1 MKNIYRLLIVLL
13 ALASV
18 ASCFA
23 ACNTQGGQT
32 EQTTAAE
39 TESEGT
45 EATTEA
51 PAEEP
56 TEVTTEAESSEET
69 DTEAP
74 ETTDTQVPETSEQT
88 TAQPEPEFVDFAS
101 MLKFDKNSSR
111 VKAEVTVHAAI
122 DGDTTHFNVDT
133 SIVPTGILKA
143 RYLGINTPESTG
155 IIEPWGKKA
164 SNYTKETLAKATSII
179 IESDN
184 ETWNVDSTGGR
195 YLVWVWYKTDEMAE
209 YRNLNIEILQ
219 QGLAF
224 GSNAAD
230 NAYSDYTMG
239 ALNQAKNLKLYVFS
253 KAKDPD
259 FYYGGAQNVTL
270 KELKLNYAPYE
281 YKLVRFEAVV
291 VKRSGANVYLE
302 EYDAETDMYYGMQVF
317 CGYNA
322 SGDVMKA
329 LSVGNRVVMVGTL
342 QYYENG
348 GTWQISNIK
357 YSVDM
362 MDPEGNLSKDG
373 IHKLEEGHSASY
385 NEVSA
390 ADIMNGKLTLDVVTY
405 DQEGNEIVTPTEF
418 KYGELAHYSTVT
430 VKDLTVQSVYTTTN
444 ETSDDKGAM
453 SITCVSEDGTVIVV
467 RTEVL
472 LDAEGNLV
480 TQDIFPEGTKIS
492 VKGIIDSYNGQY
504 QVRVFA
510 IDDITIG

>member
-1 MKNIYRLLIVLL
+1 MKIFTKLLIVLL
-13 ALASV
+13 ALGMIAG
-18 ASCFA
+18 CFA
-23 ACNTQGGQT
+23 ACNTEGSTT
-32 EQTTAAE
+32 EDSTGESTQAPE
-39 TESEGT
+39 STEST
-45 EATTEA
+45 ETTQGSETTEA
-51 PAEEP
+51 P
-56 TEVTTEAESSEET
+56 T
-69 DTEAP
+69 
-74 ETTDTQVPETSEQT
+74 
-88 TAQPEPEFVDFAS
+88 PEFVDIAS
-101 MLKFDKNSSR
+101 KVKFDKNSGR
-111 VKAEVTVHAAI
+111 ANAEVTVHAFI
-122 DGDTTHFNVDT
+122 DGDTTHFNVPT

-164 SNYTKETLAKATSII
+164 SNYTRETLSKATSIY

-184 ETWNVDSTGGR
+184 ASWNVDSTGGR
-195 YLVWVWYKTDEMAE
+195 YLVWVWYKTAEMTE

-230 NAYSDYTMG
+230 NAYSEHTMG
-239 ALNQAKNLKLYVFS
+239 ALNQAKQLKLYVFS
-253 KAKDPD
+253 KDKDPD
-259 FYYGGAQNVTL
+259 FYYGGAMNVTL
-270 KELKLNYAPYE
+270 KELKLNYEPYKD
-281 YKLVRFEAVV
+281 KLVRFEAVV
-291 VKRSGANVYLE
+291 VKRSSATVYLE

-342 QYYENG
+342 QYYELG

-362 MDPEGNLSKDG
+362 MDPTGALSKDG
-373 IHKLEEGHSASY
+373 IHKIGEGFSPSY
-385 NEVSA
+385 SEVSA
-390 ADIMNGKLTLDVVTY
+390 SDIVSGKLTLGVITEDE
-405 DQEGNEIVTPTEF
+405 EGNEISTPTEF

-430 VKDLTVQSVYTTTN
+430 VKNLTVNSVYTTTN

-453 SITCVSEDGTVIVV
+453 SITCKAEDGTTIVV

-480 TQDIFPEGTKIS
+480 TEESFPIGTKIT
-492 VKGIIDSYNGQY
+492 VRGIIDSYNGEY

-510 IDDITIG
+510 INDVTFE

>member
-1 MKNIYRLLIVLL
+1 MKIFTKLLIVLL
-13 ALASV
+13 ALGMIAG
-18 ASCFA
+18 CFA
-23 ACNTQGGQT
+23 ACNTEGSTTEDSTGESTQAPESPESTETTQG
-32 EQTTAAE
+32 
-39 TESEGT
+39 SE
-45 EATTEA
+45 TTEA
-51 PAEEP
+51 P
-56 TEVTTEAESSEET
+56 S
-69 DTEAP
+69 
-74 ETTDTQVPETSEQT
+74 
-88 TAQPEPEFVDFAS
+88 PEFVDIAS
-101 MLKFDKNSSR
+101 KVKFDKNSGR
-111 VKAEVTVHAAI
+111 ANVEVTVHAFI
-122 DGDTTHFNVDT
+122 DGDTTHFNVPT

-164 SNYTKETLAKATSII
+164 SNYTRETLSKATSIY

-184 ETWNVDSTGGR
+184 ASWNVDSTGGR
-195 YLVWVWYKTDEMAE
+195 YLVWVWYKTAEMTE

-230 NAYSDYTMG
+230 NAYSEHTMG
-239 ALNQAKNLKLYVFS
+239 ALNQAKQLKLYVFS
-253 KAKDPD
+253 KDKDPD
-259 FYYGGAQNVTL
+259 FYYGGAMNVTL
-270 KELKLNYAPYE
+270 KELKLNYEPYKD
-281 YKLVRFEAVV
+281 KLVRFEAVV
-291 VKRSGANVYLE
+291 VKRSSATVYLE

-342 QYYENG
+342 QYYELG

-362 MDPEGNLSKDG
+362 MDPTGALSKDG
-373 IHKLEEGHSASY
+373 IHKIGEGFSPSY
-385 NEVSA
+385 SEVSA
-390 ADIMNGKLTLDVVTY
+390 SDIVSGKLTLGVITEDE
-405 DQEGNEIVTPTEF
+405 EGNEISTPTEF

-430 VKDLTVQSVYTTTN
+430 VKNLTVDSVYTTTN

-453 SITCVSEDGTVIVV
+453 SITCKAEDGTTIVV

-472 LDAEGNLV
+472 LDADGNLV
-480 TQDIFPEGTKIS
+480 TEETFPIGTKIT
-492 VKGIIDSYNGQY
+492 VRGIIDSYNGEY

-510 IDDITIG
+510 INDVTFE

>member
-1 MKNIYRLLIVLL
+1 MQFAKVALLI
-13 ALASV
+13 AG
-18 ASCFA
+18 CFA
-23 ACNTQGGQT
+23 ACNTEGSTT
-32 EQTTAAE
+32 EDSTGESTQAPE
-39 TESEGT
+39 STEST
-45 EATTEA
+45 ETTQGSETTEA
-51 PAEEP
+51 P
-56 TEVTTEAESSEET
+56 T
-69 DTEAP
+69 
-74 ETTDTQVPETSEQT
+74 
-88 TAQPEPEFVDFAS
+88 PEFVDIAS
-101 MLKFDKNSSR
+101 KVKFDKNSGR
-111 VKAEVTVHAAI
+111 ANVEVTVHAFI
-122 DGDTTHFNVDT
+122 DGDTTHFNVPT

-164 SNYTKETLAKATSII
+164 SNYTRETLSKATSIY

-184 ETWNVDSTGGR
+184 ASWNVDSTGGR
-195 YLVWVWYKTDEMAE
+195 YLVWVWYKTAEMTE

-230 NAYSDYTMG
+230 NAYSEHTMG
-239 ALNQAKNLKLYVFS
+239 ALNQAKQLKLYVFS
-253 KAKDPD
+253 KDKDPD
-259 FYYGGAQNVTL
+259 FYYGGAMNVTL
-270 KELKLNYAPYE
+270 KELKLNYEPYKD
-281 YKLVRFEAVV
+281 KLVRFEAVV
-291 VKRSGANVYLE
+291 VKRSSATVYLE

-342 QYYENG
+342 QYYELG

-362 MDPEGNLSKDG
+362 MDPTGALSKDG
-373 IHKLEEGHSASY
+373 IHKIGEGFSPSY
-385 NEVSA
+385 SEVSA
-390 ADIMNGKLTLDVVTY
+390 SDIVSGKLTLGVITEDE
-405 DQEGNEIVTPTEF
+405 EGNEISTPTEF

-430 VKDLTVQSVYTTTN
+430 VKNLTVDSVYTTTN

-453 SITCVSEDGTVIVV
+453 SITCKAEDGTTIVV

-472 LDAEGNLV
+472 LDADGNLV
-480 TQDIFPEGTKIS
+480 TEETFPIGTKIT
-492 VKGIIDSYNGQY
+492 VRGIIDSYNGEY

-510 IDDITIG
+510 INDVTFE

>member
-1 MKNIYRLLIVLL
+1 MKLKLLTLIMAFILT
-13 ALASV
+13 AG
-18 ASCFA
+18 CFA
-23 ACNTQGGQT
+23 ACNTEGSTT
-32 EQTTAAE
+32 EDSTGESTQAPE
-39 TESEGT
+39 STEST
-45 EATTEA
+45 ETTQGSETTEA
-51 PAEEP
+51 P
-56 TEVTTEAESSEET
+56 T
-69 DTEAP
+69 
-74 ETTDTQVPETSEQT
+74 
-88 TAQPEPEFVDFAS
+88 PEFVDIAS
-101 MLKFDKNSSR
+101 KVKFDKNSGR
-111 VKAEVTVHAAI
+111 ANVEVTVHAFI
-122 DGDTTHFNVDT
+122 DGDTTHFNVPT

-164 SNYTKETLAKATSII
+164 SNYTRETLSKATSIY

-184 ETWNVDSTGGR
+184 ASWNVDSTGGR
-195 YLVWVWYKTDEMAE
+195 YLVWVWYKTAEMTE

-230 NAYSDYTMG
+230 NAYSEHTMG
-239 ALNQAKNLKLYVFS
+239 ALNQAKQLKLYVFS
-253 KAKDPD
+253 KDKDPD
-259 FYYGGAQNVTL
+259 FYYGGAMNVTL
-270 KELKLNYAPYE
+270 KELKLNYEPYKD
-281 YKLVRFEAVV
+281 KLVRFEAVV
-291 VKRSGANVYLE
+291 VKRSSATVYLE

-342 QYYENG
+342 QYYELG

-362 MDPEGNLSKDG
+362 MDPTGALSKDG
-373 IHKLEEGHSASY
+373 IHKIGEGFSPSY
-385 NEVSA
+385 SEVSA
-390 ADIMNGKLTLDVVTY
+390 SDIVSGKLTLGVITEDE
-405 DQEGNEIVTPTEF
+405 EGNEISTPTEF

-430 VKDLTVQSVYTTTN
+430 VKNLTVDSVYTTTN

-453 SITCVSEDGTVIVV
+453 SITCKAEDGTTIVV

-472 LDAEGNLV
+472 LDADGNLV
-480 TQDIFPEGTKIS
+480 TEETFPIGTKIT
-492 VKGIIDSYNGQY
+492 VRGIIDSYNGEY

-510 IDDITIG
+510 INDVTFE

>member
-1 MKNIYRLLIVLL
+1 MKIFTKLLIVLL
-13 ALASV
+13 ALGMIAG
-18 ASCFA
+18 CFA
-23 ACNTQGGQT
+23 ACNTEGSTT
-32 EQTTAAE
+32 EDSTGESTQAPE
-39 TESEGT
+39 STEST
-45 EATTEA
+45 ETTQGSETTEA
-51 PAEEP
+51 P
-56 TEVTTEAESSEET
+56 T
-69 DTEAP
+69 
-74 ETTDTQVPETSEQT
+74 
-88 TAQPEPEFVDFAS
+88 PEFVDIAS
-101 MLKFDKNSSR
+101 KVKFDKNSGR
-111 VKAEVTVHAAI
+111 ANVEVTVHAFI
-122 DGDTTHFNVDT
+122 DGDTTHFNVPT

-164 SNYTKETLAKATSII
+164 SNYTRETLSKATSIY

-184 ETWNVDSTGGR
+184 ASWNVDSTGGR
-195 YLVWVWYKTDEMAE
+195 YLVWVWYKTAEMTE

-230 NAYSDYTMG
+230 NAYSEHTMG
-239 ALNQAKNLKLYVFS
+239 ALNQAKQLKLYVFS
-253 KAKDPD
+253 KDKDPD
-259 FYYGGAQNVTL
+259 FYYGGAMNVTL
-270 KELKLNYAPYE
+270 KELKLNYEPYKD
-281 YKLVRFEAVV
+281 KLVRFEAVV
-291 VKRSGANVYLE
+291 VKRSSATVYLE

-342 QYYENG
+342 QYYELG

-362 MDPEGNLSKDG
+362 MDPTGALSKDG
-373 IHKLEEGHSASY
+373 IHKIGEGFSPSYSEVAASDI
-385 NEVSA
+385 VS
-390 ADIMNGKLTLDVVTY
+390 GKLTLDVITE
-405 DQEGNEIVTPTEF
+405 DEEGNEISTPTEF

-430 VKDLTVQSVYTTTN
+430 VKNLTVDSVYTTTN

-453 SITCVSEDGTVIVV
+453 SITCKAEDGTTIVV

-472 LDAEGNLV
+472 LDADGNLV
-480 TQDIFPEGTKIS
+480 TEETFPIGTKIT
-492 VKGIIDSYNGQY
+492 VRGIIDSYNGEY

-510 IDDITIG
+510 INDVTFE

>member
-1 MKNIYRLLIVLL
+1 MKIFTKLLIVLL
-13 ALASV
+13 ALGMIAG
-18 ASCFA
+18 CFA
-23 ACNTQGGQT
+23 ACNTEGSTT
-32 EQTTAAE
+32 EDSTGESTQAPE
-39 TESEGT
+39 STEST
-45 EATTEA
+45 ETTQGSETTEA
-51 PAEEP
+51 P
-56 TEVTTEAESSEET
+56 T
-69 DTEAP
+69 
-74 ETTDTQVPETSEQT
+74 
-88 TAQPEPEFVDFAS
+88 PEFVDIAS
-101 MLKFDKNSSR
+101 KVKFDKNSGR
-111 VKAEVTVHAAI
+111 ANVEVTVHAFI
-122 DGDTTHFNVDT
+122 DGDTTHFNVPT

-164 SNYTKETLAKATSII
+164 SNYTRETLSKATSIY

-184 ETWNVDSTGGR
+184 ASWNVDSTGGR
-195 YLVWVWYKTDEMAE
+195 YLVWVWYKTAEMTE

-230 NAYSDYTMG
+230 NAYSEHTMG
-239 ALNQAKNLKLYVFS
+239 ALNQAKQLKLYVFS
-253 KAKDPD
+253 KDKDPD
-259 FYYGGAQNVTL
+259 FYYGGAMNVTL
-270 KELKLNYAPYE
+270 KELKLNYEPYKD
-281 YKLVRFEAVV
+281 KLVRFEAVV
-291 VKRSGANVYLE
+291 VKRSSATVYLE

-342 QYYENG
+342 QYYELG

-362 MDPEGNLSKDG
+362 MDPTGALSKDG
-373 IHKLEEGHSASY
+373 IHKIGEGFSPSY
-385 NEVSA
+385 SEVSA
-390 ADIMNGKLTLDVVTY
+390 SDIVSGKLTLGVITEDE
-405 DQEGNEIVTPTEF
+405 EGNEISTPTEF

-430 VKDLTVQSVYTTTN
+430 VKNLTVDSVYTTTN

-453 SITCVSEDGTVIVV
+453 SITCKAEDGTTIVV

-472 LDAEGNLV
+472 LDADGNLV
-480 TQDIFPEGTKIS
+480 TEETFPIGTKIT
-492 VKGIIDSYNGQY
+492 VRGIIDSYNGEY

-510 IDDITIG
+510 INDVTFE

>member
-1 MKNIYRLLIVLL
+1 MKIFTKLLIVLL
-13 ALASV
+13 ALGMIAG
-18 ASCFA
+18 CFA
-23 ACNTQGGQT
+23 ACNTEGSTTEDSTGESTQAPESNESTETTQG
-32 EQTTAAE
+32 
-39 TESEGT
+39 SE
-45 EATTEA
+45 TTEA
-51 PAEEP
+51 P
-56 TEVTTEAESSEET
+56 T
-69 DTEAP
+69 
-74 ETTDTQVPETSEQT
+74 
-88 TAQPEPEFVDFAS
+88 PEFVDIAS
-101 MLKFDKNSSR
+101 KVKFDKNSGR
-111 VKAEVTVHAAI
+111 ANVEVTVHAFI
-122 DGDTTHFNVDT
+122 DGDTTHFNVPT

-164 SNYTKETLAKATSII
+164 SNYTRETLSKATSIY

-184 ETWNVDSTGGR
+184 ASWNVDSTGGR
-195 YLVWVWYKTDEMAE
+195 YLVWVWYKTAEMTE

-230 NAYSDYTMG
+230 NAYSEHTMG
-239 ALNQAKNLKLYVFS
+239 ALNQAKQLKLYVFS
-253 KAKDPD
+253 KDKDPD
-259 FYYGGAQNVTL
+259 FYYGGAMNVTL
-270 KELKLNYAPYE
+270 KELKLNYEPYKD
-281 YKLVRFEAVV
+281 KLVRFEAVV
-291 VKRSGANVYLE
+291 VKRSSATVYLE

-342 QYYENG
+342 QYYELG

-362 MDPEGNLSKDG
+362 MDPTGALSKDG
-373 IHKLEEGHSASY
+373 IHKIGEGFSPSY
-385 NEVSA
+385 SEVSA
-390 ADIMNGKLTLDVVTY
+390 SDIVSGKLTLGVITEDE
-405 DQEGNEIVTPTEF
+405 EGNEISTPTEF

-430 VKDLTVQSVYTTTN
+430 VKNLTVDSVYTTTN

-453 SITCVSEDGTVIVV
+453 SITCKAEDGTTIVV

-472 LDAEGNLV
+472 LDADGNLV
-480 TQDIFPEGTKIS
+480 TEETFPIGTKIT
-492 VKGIIDSYNGQY
+492 VRGIIDSYNGEY

-510 IDDITIG
+510 INDVTFE